1 MKIPSNSFDREYL
14 FFKDD
19 VQSAINRVLES
30 GWYILGKECDSFE
43 KELSTFMNVPYCVT
57 VANGTDAISLALR
70 AHGIGQG
77 DEVITT
83 SMTAYPTIVG
93 IVETGA
99 VPILVDIDK
108 MTGLIDISK
117 IESAITSKTKALMPV
132 HMYGQSCDM
141 TAIVEITRK
150 NKLILIEDCAQSIG
164 AKWKDKMTGSFGESA
179 ALSFYPTKN
188 LGAYGDGGAVVT
200 KNEAVYEKLKKLRN
214 YGQSKRYYHEVLGI
228 NSRLDELQAAILR
241 VKLIQLEK
249 RIERRR
255 QIAKY
260 YDNNIIS
267 VTHIKEERNAY
278 HTYHLY
284 VVSCGNREGLM
295 KYLESKGIE
304 TLIHYPVPIH
314 RQKAFRQGKEYIL
327 PVVEKYTNEV
337 LSIPM
342 YPELTDTEVKYIV
355 DTINNFV

>member
-1 MKIPSNSFDREYL
+1 MKIPFNSFDREYL

-43 KELSTFMNVPYCVT
+43 KELSIFMDVPYCVT
-57 VANGTDAISLALR
+57 VANGTEAISLALR
-70 AHGIGQG
+70 AHEIGYG

-83 SMTAYPTIVG
+83 AMTAYPTIVG

-99 VPILVDIDK
+99 TPVLVDIDK
-108 MTGLIDISK
+108 RTGLIDISK

-150 NKLILIEDCAQSIG
+150 NKLVLIEDCAQSIG

-214 YGQSKRYYHEVLGI
+214 YGQSVRYYHEELGI

-241 VKLIQLEK
+241 VKLVHLEK

-260 YDNNIIS
+260 YDEN
-267 VTHIKEERNAY
+267 VTGVAHAIEQMDAY

-284 VVSCGNREGLM
+284 VVSCENRERFM

-304 TLIHYPVPIH
+304 TLIHYPIPVH
-314 RQKAFRQGKEYIL
+314 RQKAFKQGKEYTM
-327 PVVEKYTNEV
+327 PVAEKYTREV

-342 YPELTDTEVKYIV
+342 YPELTDIEVEYIV
-355 DTINNFV
+355 NTVNKFI